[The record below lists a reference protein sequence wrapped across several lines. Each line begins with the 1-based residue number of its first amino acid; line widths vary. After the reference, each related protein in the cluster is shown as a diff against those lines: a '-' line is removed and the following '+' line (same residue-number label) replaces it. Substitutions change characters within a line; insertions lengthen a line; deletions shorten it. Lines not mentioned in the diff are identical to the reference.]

1 MKKKM
6 KRRNRKMRN
15 RGKLFAVL
23 FLAVCTLFMTQ
34 ATQAQDSPFTIDNVP
49 NVVGIGL
56 GVIPDYQ
63 GSNDYMVGGAPFFRL
78 TYPKSEWY
86 LMMKGP
92 ELSANILNHPWLR
105 LGPVLNYRFG
115 RDDDIEDKQVKRME
129 EIDDTVEAG
138 AFAGI
143 ELVEEGNP
151 RQRFIASLQFL
162 GDVGDEHRGYI
173 VSLNARYWYPVHK
186 AVDVSMGVGTTYADD
201 HYMNTYFGVNSKN
214 VGTSG
219 LSLFEAEGGIKD
231 ISLSPAVVVHLSMD
245 WHVAVGC
252 KYFYYLGDAKDSPV
266 VDDEGDPSQWLAG
279 LGVAYSW

>member
-1 MKKKM
+1 MHQLSKSF
-6 KRRNRKMRN
+6 
-15 RGKLFAVL
+15 LILLTVVFAL
-23 FLAVCTLFMTQ
+23 CLSSA
-34 ATQAQDSPFTIDNVP
+34 AQAQDSPFVINNVP
-49 NVVGIGL
+49 NVVGIGI
-56 GVIPDYQ
+56 GMIPDYQ

-115 RDDDIEDKQVKRME
+115 RNDDIEDKQVKRME
-129 EIDDTVEAG
+129 EIDGTIEAG

-143 ELVEEGNP
+143 ELVDEGNP
-151 RQRFIASLQFL
+151 RQRFIATLQFQ
-162 GDVGDEHRGYI
+162 GDVGNEYDGYLI
-173 VSLNARYWYPVHK
+173 SLNARYWYPVHK
-186 AVDVSMGVGTTYADD
+186 AVDVSLGVGTTYADD
-201 HYMNTYFGVNSKN
+201 HYMDTYFGVNSKN

-231 ISLSPAVVVHLSMD
+231 VNFTPAVVVHLSMN
-245 WHVAVGC
+245 WHVAAGC
-252 KYFYYLGDAKDSPV
+252 KYFYLLDDAKDSPV
-266 VDDEGDPSQWLAG
+266 VDDEGDANQWIAG